1 MRRAWL
7 AAAVC
12 VASVGS
18 ARSQPGDWTVKRDPF
33 DATVVARYKAIL
45 ARDPYDA
52 RALTALKSMYGRYRT
67 LDQLEAELGDA
78 WAGRVVRARLHP
90 DAAHWRAV
98 IDVRE
103 DARALFELALY
114 ERALTATTDPDLQKR
129 SLEHL
134 IADAVGRRDH
144 ERVDAWFARLSA
156 LTPKSPKMWIDRA
169 HALIALARHA
179 EAVDAYAQ
187 AEKLLASDRE
197 WQIEVTF
204 ERAQELLVVSDFDGA
219 IAAFEQVVA
228 RLPAGHYLADDA
240 RLALV
245 DAHDRRGTLPDY
257 LAQIRRQF
265 PHPGYK
271 QWKLLA
277 TIYDALGND
286 DAALDALK
294 HAVAAAPTEID
305 LQRELVE
312 RLDANERSD
321 EALSALEAAT
331 RAIPG
336 DFALHLDLA
345 TRYRDRK
352 DTVKA
357 VAVMQ
362 RISARLRNDAGVH
375 EKLVELFAEW
385 KRPALVL
392 RERVELARLEPE
404 VDHLVELGD
413 SYWATDEAKAL
424 ATWKRITDPMQLAQ
438 ILIDHE
444 LYADALAVY
453 TRALAKDDTRA
464 ALWRARSD
472 VQLTLGQW
480 EAAEADARK
489 AVALVSHAPMDDAHD
504 IRYQLVR
511 VLTESAEHEVW
522 DDETN
527 RMERAITQWHKALFA
542 LEPDLDAGY
551 MLAELYGRNA
561 PSEELL
567 RILQQL
573 RTLVPTDAGVIKAL
587 VRAYKV
593 LHRYDDAIAE
603 LRGLAK
609 QDPSRKDLAE
619 QITDLE
625 HRKQELR
632 LRREDIEDP
641 EADIYARF
649 HRERVEELRGGVRI
663 GLGTGL
669 RGPADQSMTVGL
681 FLARRIAPHVAFV
694 GRLDWTE
701 RTGDMN
707 AFSAVALSTGIAIP
721 IGGTQNTTFFLGAAH
736 RTELRYGEHPGWDTI
751 GLAGDVTLEVV
762 PSKVPASFGLRF
774 EQGVSDH
781 GQGTALLLELTA
793 SSGT

>member
-1 MRRAWL
+1 MRRAWI
-7 AAAVC
+7 AAALSF
-12 VASVGS
+12 ASVGS

-52 RALTALKSMYGRYRT
+52 GALTALKRMYSRYRT
-67 LDQLEAELGDA
+67 LEQLEAELGDD

-90 DAAHWRAV
+90 DAAHWHAV
-98 IDVRE
+98 IEKRE
-103 DARALFELALY
+103 DARALFELDLY
-114 ERALTATTDPDLQKR
+114 ERAIAATDDVDLQKR
-129 SLEHL
+129 CLEQLL
-134 IADAVGRRDH
+134 IDAQKPPDSDRL
-144 ERVDAWFARLSA
+144 DALFKRLAA
-156 LTPKSPKMWIDRA
+156 LTPKDPSMWIDRA
-169 HALIALARHA
+169 HALILVERHA
-179 EAVDAYAQ
+179 EAAEAFAQ
-187 AEKLLASDRE
+187 AEKLFTHDRE
-197 WQIEVTF
+197 KQIEATF
-204 ERAQELLVVSDFDGA
+204 GRGQQLIVVGDFDAG
-219 IAAFEQVVA
+219 IAAFENVVA

-240 RLALV
+240 RLQLV
-245 DAHDRRGTLPDY
+245 EAHERRGTLPDY

-271 QWKLLA
+271 QWKLLQA
-277 TIYDALGND
+277 IHDALGND
-286 DAALDALK
+286 EAALDALK
-294 HAVAAAPTEID
+294 HAVAAAPTEIET
-305 LQRELVE
+305 QRELVE
-312 RLDANERSD
+312 RLDANERRD
-321 EALSALEAAT
+321 EALTVLEAAT
-331 RAIPG
+331 RAIPR
-336 DFALHLDLA
+336 DFTLHLDLA
-345 TRYRDRK
+345 LRYRARK

-362 RISARLRNDAGVH
+362 RISARLHNDAGVH
-375 EKLVELFAEW
+375 ERLVDLFSDW

-392 RERVELARLEPE
+392 KEREELARLEPE
-404 VDHLVELGD
+404 VDHLIELGD

-424 ATWKRITDPMQLAQ
+424 ATWKRIDDPIQLAQ

-453 TRALAKDDTRA
+453 TRALAKDDARA
-464 ALWRARSD
+464 ALWRARAD
-472 VQLTLGQW
+472 VQLTLAQW

-489 AVALVSHAPMDDAHD
+489 AIALVPHARMEDAHD

-511 VLTESAEHEVW
+511 VLTQAAEHEVW
-522 DDETN
+522 DDETS
-527 RMERAITQWHKALFA
+527 RMERAITEWQKAFFA
-542 LEPDLDAGY
+542 PVPDLDAGY

-561 PSEELL
+561 PSEDLL
-567 RILQQL
+567 RVLQQL

-593 LHRYDDAIAE
+593 LHRYDDAITE
-603 LRGLAK
+603 LHGLA
-609 QDPSRKDLAE
+609 QRDPSRKDIAE
-619 QITDLE
+619 QIADLE

-632 LRREDIEDP
+632 LHREDIDDP
-641 EADIYARF
+641 EGEIYARF
-649 HRERVEELRGGVRI
+649 HRERVAELRGGVRI

-669 RGPADQSMTVGL
+669 RGPADQSMTIGL
-681 FLARRIAPHVAFV
+681 FVARRIAPHVAFV

-701 RTGDMN
+701 RTGDMD
-707 AFSAVALSTGIAIP
+707 AFAAVALSTGIAIP

-736 RTELRYGEHPGWDTI
+736 RTELRYGEHPAWDTI
-751 GLAGDVTLEVV
+751 GLAGDLTLEVV